1 MMHDYRCIEEFY
13 DLGKDPNSLVNLI
26 FHPAYK
32 DTILHYRNLL
42 MDHLKI
48 TDDPAMK
55 ALENKDD
62 KEFLR
67 LFNKDRQ
74 EYVWKR
80 HKKNKNNMLYFGVN
94 SRIYVL

>member
-1 MMHDYRCIEEFY
+1 
-13 DLGKDPNSLVNLI
+13 
-26 FHPAYK
+26 
-32 DTILHYRNLL
+32 

-80 HKKNKNNMLYFGVN
+80 HKKNKK
-94 SRIYVL
+94 

>member
-13 DLGKDPNSLVNLI
+13 DLEKDPNSLVNLI
-26 FHPAYK
+26 SHPAYK
-32 DTILHYRNLL
+32 DTILYYRNLL
-42 MDHLKI
+42 REHLKI

-62 KEFLR
+62 KDFLR

-80 HKKNKNNMLYFGVN
+80 HEKNKK
-94 SRIYVL
+94 